1 MANRWIEFVKNYAK
15 ENNISYT
22 CAMCE
27 IKTKNLYK
35 PLKKEANKEE
45 EPKIF
50 TIKTK
55 KTNQKNKEEE
65 KPEEDTQLKY
75 NDVLH
80 KLLQFLNSNYI
91 EKIKSFSRH
100 TLKQV
105 NEYINDVI
113 KEINFSYD
121 PIISKKSI
129 EKLKIKIIEE
139 LKLPENKKYFE
150 LLKKRQAEADYNFHY
165 ETLNKQKEEEDKILN
180 KDPLLNKLYNEF
192 FKEEVLMTR
201 EQKYNEII

>member
-55 KTNQKNKEEE
+55 KTNQKKKKKKNQK
-65 KPEEDTQLKY
+65 
-75 NDVLH
+75 
-80 KLLQFLNSNYI
+80 
-91 EKIKSFSRH
+91 KIH
-100 TLKQV
+100 
-105 NEYINDVI
+105 N
-113 KEINFSYD
+113 
-121 PIISKKSI
+121 
-129 EKLKIKIIEE
+129 
-139 LKLPENKKYFE
+139 
-150 LLKKRQAEADYNFHY
+150 
-165 ETLNKQKEEEDKILN
+165 
-180 KDPLLNKLYNEF
+180 
-192 FKEEVLMTR
+192 
-201 EQKYNEII
+201 

>member
-15 ENNISYT
+15 EQNISYT

-35 PLKKEANKEE
+35 PLKKEANREE

-55 KTNQKNKEEE
+55 KTNQKKIEEE
-65 KPEEDTQLKY
+65 KPKEDKQLKY

-91 EKIKSFSRH
+91 EKIKSFSSH

-129 EKLKIKIIEE
+129 ETLKIKIIEE

-150 LLKKRQAEADYNFHY
+150 LL
-165 ETLNKQKEEEDKILN
+165 
-180 KDPLLNKLYNEF
+180 
-192 FKEEVLMTR
+192 
-201 EQKYNEII
+201 

>member
-27 IKTKNLYK
+27 INTKNLYK
-35 PLKKEANKEE
+35 PLKKEANREE

-55 KTNQKNKEEE
+55 KTNPKQKEEV
-65 KPEEDTQLKY
+65 KPKEDKQLKY

-80 KLLQFLNSNYI
+80 KLLLFLNSNYI

-113 KEINFSYD
+113 KEKKNSYD

-129 EKLKIKIIEE
+129 KKKKIQITEE
-139 LKLPENKKYFE
+139 LKLPEKK
-150 LLKKRQAEADYNFHY
+150 N
-165 ETLNKQKEEEDKILN
+165 ILN
-180 KDPLLNKLYNEF
+180 F
-192 FKEEVLMTR
+192 
-201 EQKYNEII
+201 